1 MDMDDL
7 TAALAAHTPDPEA
20 VLAALQTKRRKRARR
35 RVLAAGCA
43 AIVAA
48 SVITLW
54 SADFGTPTAPTAVEG
69 AKACAEFPL
78 QKKFT
83 TAREEGF
90 SVVLAK
96 GVLTGRSASDAGPVY
111 AEMRLTD
118 VRTLSG
124 PEIRSGST
132 VWLRSDA
139 GRDGGPVPGAPTGSL
154 WARDGSLLG
163 VIAPQSDDGVPA
175 DDGGPEG
182 SYMRVAPVVDGQVV
196 LSTAGCWLED
206 RPTHAFP
213 GPLAEI
219 PRSDSYRRAAESGF
233 QTVPLSEVER
243 LASR

>member
-1 MDMDDL
+1 MDVDDL
-7 TAALAAHTPDPEA
+7 TTALASHTPDPEA

-35 RVLAAGCA
+35 RILAAGGA
-43 AIVAA
+43 AVVAA
-48 SVITLW
+48 GVITLW
-54 SADFGTPTAPTAVEG
+54 SAGSGTPTAPPAAADGCAVM
-69 AKACAEFPL
+69 PL
-78 QKKFT
+78 QEDFAV
-83 TAREEGF
+83 AREEGF

-96 GVLTGRSASDAGPVY
+96 GVLTGRSASPAGPVY
-111 AEMRLTD
+111 AEMRLSD

-139 GRDGGPVPGAPTGSL
+139 SSSGPGTGASSGSL

-163 VIAPQSDDGVPA
+163 VITPQV
-175 DDGGPEG
+175 DDGGPKG
-182 SYMRVAPVVDGQVV
+182 SVMRVAPVVDGQVV

-213 GPLAEI
+213 RPLAEI
-219 PRSDSYRRAAESGF
+219 PESDSYRRAAEMGF

-243 LASR
+243 FASH

>member
-1 MDMDDL
+1 MDVDDL

-43 AIVAA
+43 AVVAA
-48 SVITLW
+48 GAITLW
-54 SADFGTPTAPTAVEG
+54 SAGSGTPTAPFVSAEGCAVM
-69 AKACAEFPL
+69 PL
-78 QKKFT
+78 QEDFAV
-83 TAREEGF
+83 AREEGF

-111 AEMRLTD
+111 AEMRLTK

-139 GRDGGPVPGAPTGSL
+139 SSSGPGTGASSGSL

-196 LSTAGCWLED
+196 LSTAGCWLEGG
-206 RPTHAFP
+206 RPFRP
-213 GPLAEI
+213 YSGPLAEI
-219 PRSDSYRRAAESGF
+219 PGSDSYRRAAEVGF

-243 LASR
+243 LTSH